1 MKKVIL
7 SCTAVALLT
16 FGLVSCGQNKETT
29 TETTTTE
36 TTTTETAKPAETAVA
51 SDAPT
56 FSNEEVNKGLA
67 EYKSMINDY
76 VAAIESKDQA
86 KITDLTTKAQ
96 AVSASMSSWAA
107 KLKPEETQKFSEYMT
122 KLSQEWSAAA
132 MKAAGH

>member
-7 SCTAVALLT
+7 SCTAVALFT
-16 FGLVSCGQNKETT
+16 FGLISCGENKETT
-29 TETTTTE
+29 KETTTTE
-36 TTTTETAKPAETAVA
+36 TTTTEATKPAETVA

-76 VAAIESKDQA
+76 VAAIQSKDQA
-86 KITDLTTKAQ
+86 KAADLTTKAQ
-96 AVSASMSSWAA
+96 AVSASMSSWMT
-107 KLKPEETQKFSEYMT
+107 KLKPEETQKFTEYMT

-132 MKAAGH
+132 MKAAGQ

>member
-7 SCTAVALLT
+7 SCAAAALVM
-16 FGLVSCGQNKETT
+16 FGLISCGQNKETT

-36 TTTTETAKPAETAVA
+36 TTTTEASKPAETVV

-76 VAAIESKDQA
+76 VAAIASKDQA
-86 KITDLTTKAQ
+86 KAADLTTKAQ
-96 AVSASMSSWAA
+96 AISANMSSWVT
-107 KLKPEETQKFSEYMT
+107 KLKPEETQKFTEYMT

-132 MKAAGH
+132 MKAAGQ

>member
-7 SCTAVALLT
+7 SCTAVALVT
-16 FGLVSCGQNKETT
+16 FGLISCGQNKETT

-36 TTTTETAKPAETAVA
+36 TTTTEASKPAETTS

-76 VAAIESKDQA
+76 VAALESKDQA
-86 KITDLTTKAQ
+86 KAADLTTKAQ
-96 AVSASMSSWAA
+96 AISANMSSWVT
-107 KLKPEETQKFSEYMT
+107 KLKPEETQKFTEYMT

-132 MKAAGH
+132 MKAAGQ

>member
-7 SCTAVALLT
+7 SCTAVALFT
-16 FGLVSCGQNKETT
+16 FGLISCGENKETT

-36 TTTTETAKPAETAVA
+36 TTTTEEAKPAETTVA

-86 KITDLTTKAQ
+86 KIADLNTKAQ
-96 AVSASMSSWAA
+96 AVSSSMSSWAT

-132 MKAAGH
+132 MKAAGK